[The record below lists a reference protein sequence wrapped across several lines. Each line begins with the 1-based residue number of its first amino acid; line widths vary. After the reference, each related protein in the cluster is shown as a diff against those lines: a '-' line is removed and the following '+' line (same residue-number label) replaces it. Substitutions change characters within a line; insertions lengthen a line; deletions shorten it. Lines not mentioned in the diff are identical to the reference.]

1 MDKTI
6 RIWALIDLA
15 LLTAA
20 GIFLV
25 RGYIL
30 QSGDTASI
38 GAVIAESA
46 LAPLLITLVMGMTT
60 SRQNGQQGW
69 FLGLLAL
76 LVVGVL
82 GPFVAYIVLASL
94 AGVNLARE
102 YGLLFLILYLA
113 LPGLAALGTLV
124 YSRSAEP
131 FTRRPAAVPI
141 SKWDEPQS

>member
-25 RGYIL
+25 RGYSL
-30 QSGDTASI
+30 QSGDSASI
-38 GAVIAESA
+38 GAVIAEGA
-46 LAPLLITLVMGMTT
+46 VAPLLITLVMGMTT
-60 SRQNGQQGW
+60 SRKNGQQGW

-76 LVVGVL
+76 FIIGILAPYATYV
-82 GPFVAYIVLASL
+82 VLASL
-94 AGVNLARE
+94 AGVNLASE
-102 YGLLFLILYLA
+102 YGLLYLTLYLA
-113 LPGLAALGTLV
+113 LPGLAALGALV

-131 FTRRPAAVPI
+131 FTRRPAEVII
-141 SKWDEPQS
+141 STWDEQQR

>member
-1 MDKTI
+1 MDKAI

-20 GIFLV
+20 GVLLV

-60 SRQNGQQGW
+60 SRHNGQQGW
-69 FLGLLAL
+69 FLALLAL
-76 LVVGVL
+76 LIVGVP
-82 GPFVAYIVLASL
+82 GPFVAYIVLAGL
-94 AGVNLARE
+94 AGVHLASE
-102 YGLLFLILYLA
+102 YGLLFLVLYLA
-113 LPGLAALGTLV
+113 LPGLAALGTLL

-131 FTRRPAAVPI
+131 FTRRPTKVAVN
-141 SKWDEPQS
+141 KWDEQR

>member
-6 RIWALIDLA
+6 RTLSIMTLA

-20 GIFLV
+20 GFFLV
-25 RGYIL
+25 RGYTL

-38 GAVIAESA
+38 GAVIAEGT

-60 SRQNGQQGW
+60 SRQNGQQGGFW
-69 FLGLLAL
+69 SLLAL
-76 LVVGVL
+76 LVVGVP

-94 AGVNLARE
+94 AGANLASE
-102 YGLLFLILYLA
+102 YGLLFLVLYLM
-113 LPGLAALGTLV
+113 LPGLAALGTLA

-131 FTRRPAAVPI
+131 FMLRPAAVNH
-141 SKWDEPQS
+141 Q

>member
-25 RGYIL
+25 RGYIA
-30 QSGDTASI
+30 QSNDTASV
-38 GAVIAESA
+38 GAVLAA
-46 LAPLLITLVMGMTT
+46 GTVAPLLITLVMGMTT
-60 SRQNGQQGW
+60 SRKNGQQGW

-94 AGVNLARE
+94 AGVNLASE

-113 LPGLAALGTLV
+113 LPGLAALGALV

-131 FTRRPAAVPI
+131 FTRRPAEATI
-141 SKWDEPQS
+141 SKWDEYQC

>member
-15 LLTAA
+15 LLTIA
-20 GIFLV
+20 GVFLV

-30 QSGDTASI
+30 QSSDIASI
-38 GAVIAESA
+38 GAVIAEST

-76 LVVGVL
+76 LILGVP
-82 GPFVAYIVLASL
+82 GPFVAYIVLAGL
-94 AGVNLARE
+94 AGVHLASE
-102 YGLLFLILYLA
+102 YGLLFLVLYLA

-131 FTRRPAAVPI
+131 FTLRPAAVAI
-141 SKWDEPQS
+141 NKWDEQQR